1 MLTFCIQCFTPFC
14 FDICS
19 LLVL

>member
-19 LLVL
+19 LPVL